1 MKKSLKLVFAFVLVF
16 VTAAILASS
25 ITYCVMAK
33 QADKKQE
40 QTKVKVKVKQPKIIH
55 SKFNYSILN
64 SETALKDAVVIA
76 EANIKNKDLIDDIF
90 APDVAFI
97 GRNNEY
103 IIWGANYDKKS
114 NIFSVKTL
122 LLHGIGCDDM
132 CYKELGI
139 YKFPMPTV
147 MSYNR
152 QTDDVFAYQS
162 QIACMDNYKEPDA
175 LSLSWNYAAHLVG
188 NTLIYKDSK
197 NKKVIK
203 LYSDRKNGRYFYNT
217 ITIGV
222 KDMENQKFLYSD
234 SNNPQDYINVEN
246 LPNKMIYRDKNG
258 DIIETYE
265 AEVIDNRDGNPVVS
279 RITVSDKDG
288 NVQKIVIFDKS

>member
-1 MKKSLKLVFAFVLVF
+1 MKKSLKLGLAFVLVF
-16 VTAAILASS
+16 VTATILASS

-33 QADKKQE
+33 QPNKE
-40 QTKVKVKVKQPKIIH
+40 QQKTKVKQPEIIH
-55 SKFNYSILN
+55 AEFNDSILN

-103 IIWGANYDKKS
+103 IIWGANYDKKDH
-114 NIFSVKTL
+114 IFSVKKL

-139 YKFPMPTV
+139 YKFPMTTV

-152 QTDDVFAYQS
+152 QTDDVFTYQS

-175 LSLSWNYAAHLVG
+175 LSLSWNYNKHLVG
-188 NTLIYKDSK
+188 NTLIYKNSK
-197 NKKVIK
+197 NKEIIK
-203 LYSDRKNGRYFYNT
+203 LYSDRKNGCYFYNT

-234 SNNPQDYINVEN
+234 SNNPQDYINVEK

-258 DIIETYE
+258 NIIETYE
-265 AEVIDNRDGNPVVS
+265 AEVVGDRDGNSVIS
-279 RITVSDKDG
+279 RINVLDKDG
-288 NVQKIVIFDKS
+288 NVKKIVIFDKA